1 MRLRKAE
8 HKRITFA
15 LFAIIIALTLVQC
28 IFVVDGTAVA
38 ETSYRELVP
47 DYFSFGA
54 PTRIAACGE
63 DFAVFDRGKV
73 TVFSGNNRTTFETG
87 VESCDKLAL
96 STDGVFVLTG
106 LSGDPPA
113 PSILCFNLD
122 GTSKTYVIPSDN
134 VTDISVAGGKVYTLS
149 GLLHVN
155 AYNVS
160 DGALAENFDL
170 QGMAFSVYLAADDGV
185 IYFRKYDGK
194 VIQRQ
199 NGELTAA
206 GEVGEVALLAAHGG
220 KLYYAKDDEIRILGE
235 TTALLRRGTGD
246 AAFAS
251 VTDFAAGNHLYVL
264 DGEHHA
270 VKIYTYDGRFEK
282 MIGSYG
288 TDAGRLN
295 SPVALTVRGGK
306 ILVADSLRGTEFAG
320 NTVRTLKSRQVVAP
334 TDIAV
339 TDNAVYLADNG
350 ILYEYNSS
358 LVLSNPSDH
367 SFGTSPCKYVTAS
380 PNGTVFASSGREV
393 YVKKAGENSFK
404 KLLTAER
411 EIEGMNVGI
420 GGNILYL
427 LSGTRIS
434 AYAQSGEVIGE
445 LDAQVAVNG
454 FAVDYRGDV
463 YVTSANKKLYKFE
476 RVLEGYAA
484 PRSYDLPAA
493 YGAFSD
499 VALDES
505 GRLYVIADHNV
516 LIYPKATFSVF
527 VKEDATFED
536 NVPSVDPRF
545 VCEVAKES
553 VIAYASP
560 GNFEDISIISRGE
573 RLMCYAT
580 VDYAGDTYVRA
591 ETEKG
596 TKYLALG
603 DVTVFDEG
611 AAPFRQARCLIA
623 AIGSNVVGVDIYREP
638 SFLAIEKGVEP
649 LFADLGKDDIFNVV
663 SIVAVDQAGK
673 DVWGFYRVEYQG
685 TYGYVRAD
693 EVVSPDDDPPPAP
706 KTYELQVKSDGLGK
720 TVAVYKEASTDSE
733 IIASLSD
740 GSKIKALE
748 ELDNEKEFTMV
759 LYEGEVCYVLTANL
773 SRGGLSGGQILAI
786 VLTVVAAVG
795 SVFTILILRANK
807 KHKRS
812 QKE

>member
-63 DFAVFDRGKV
+63 DFAVFDGGKV

-96 STDGVFVLTG
+96 SMDGVFILTG
-106 LSGDPPA
+106 RNIYAFS
-113 PSILCFNLD
+113 LD
-122 GTSKTYVIPSDN
+122 GTAKNYTIPSTK
-134 VTDISVAGGKVYTLS
+134 VTDISYADGKLYTLS
-149 GLLHVN
+149 YWSVKG
-155 AYNVS
+155 YGTT
-160 DGALAENFDL
+160 DGALAESYDL
-170 QGMAFSVYLAADDGV
+170 DDEKYYLAAYKFAVDTQV
-185 IYFRKYDGK
+185 TYFRMMDGAIVKK
-194 VIQRQ
+194 VGSDETSFDSI
-199 NGELTAA
+199 
-206 GEVGEVALLAAHGG
+206 GEVTRFLTYGG
-220 KLYYAKDDEIRILGE
+220 KFYYEKDDEIRILGE

-264 DGEHHA
+264 DGEHRA

-553 VIAYASP
+553 AIAYASP

-733 IIASLSD
+733 IVASLSD

>member
-54 PTRIAACGE
+54 PTRIAAYGE
-63 DFAVFDRGKV
+63 DFAVFDSGKV

-106 LSGDPPA
+106 LSGNTPA

-160 DGALAENFDL
+160 DGALAESFDL

-206 GEVGEVALLAAHGG
+206 GEVGEVAILAAHGG
-220 KLYYAKDDEIRILGE
+220 KLYYEKDDEIRVLGE
-235 TTALLRRGTGD
+235 TTALLRKGAGD
-246 AAFAS
+246 SAFSS
-251 VTDFAAGNHLYVL
+251 VTDFAAGNSLYVL
-264 DGEHHA
+264 DGENRA
-270 VKIYTYDGRFEK
+270 VKVFSYNGTFLK

-288 TDAGRLN
+288 QDFGRLN
-295 SPVALTVRGGK
+295 APVALSVKSGK
-306 ILVADSLRGTEFAG
+306 ILVADSLRGSEFAG
-320 NTVRTLKSRQVVAP
+320 QTALRALKGRTITSA
-334 TDIAV
+334 TDVAV
-339 TDNAVYLADNG
+339 TDNAVYLADDG
-350 ILYEYNSS
+350 ILYEYNSA
-358 LVLSNPSDH
+358 LVFVKDH
-367 SFGTSPCKYVTAS
+367 SFGTAPCAFVTAS

-393 YVKKAGENSFK
+393 YCKKAGENRFV
-404 KLLTAER
+404 KLLTAQND
-411 EIEGMNVGI
+411 ITGLTVGI

-427 LSGTRIS
+427 RSGNVIC
-434 AYAQSGEVIGE
+434 AYAQSGEVIGV
-445 LDAQVAVNG
+445 LNAQVEISG
-454 FAVDYRGDV
+454 FCVDYRGDV
-463 YVTSANKKLYKFE
+463 YVVSGSAKKLYKFE
-476 RVLEGYAA
+476 RILEGYAV
-484 PRSYDLPAA
+484 PQVFDLPAA
-493 YGAFSD
+493 YSVFSD
-499 VALDES
+499 IALDES
-505 GRLYVIADHNV
+505 GNSYLIADHNV
-516 LIYPKATFSVF
+516 LVYPKAAFSVF
-527 VKEDATFED
+527 TKEDGAFNDTT
-536 NVPSVDPRF
+536 PSVEPRF
-545 VCEVAKES
+545 VCEVAKDAA
-553 VIAYASP
+553 IAYVTP
-560 GNFEDISIISRGE
+560 GNFEEVSIITRGT
-573 RLMCYAT
+573 RLMCYAR
-580 VDYAGDTYVRA
+580 VSYAGDNYVRA

-596 TKYLALG
+596 TVYLPLN
-603 DVTVFDEG
+603 DVTVFEEG
-611 AAPFRQARCLIA
+611 AAPFRQARCLLS
-623 AIGSNVVGVDIYREP
+623 AIGSNVIGVDIYREP
-638 SFLAIEKGVEP
+638 SYIAIDKDVEP
-649 LFADLGKDDIFNVV
+649 LFASLGAEDIFNVV
-663 SIVAVDQAGK
+663 SVVAVNAAGK

-693 EVVSPDDDPPPAP
+693 EVVSPDDDPPPTP
-706 KTYELQVKSDGLGK
+706 QTYELQVKSDGLGK
-720 TVAVYKEASTDSE
+720 TVAVYKEASRESE
-733 IIASLSD
+733 IVATLSD

-748 ELDNEKEFTMV
+748 PLDQNKEFTMV
-759 LYEGEVCYVLTANL
+759 LYDGEVCYVLSENL
-773 SRGGLSGGQILAI
+773 GQGGLSGGQVLAI

-795 SVFTILILRANK
+795 SVLTILILRANRR
-807 KHKRS
+807 HKRS